1 MQQREMGADC
11 ILRGDFLRKALNIN
25 YKLLSQIN
33 IPDLFTVGEKNTF
46 SSSIKCQISSVNANG
61 IRKG

>member
-33 IPDLFTVGEKNTF
+33 IPDLFTVGEKKHIFFLYQMPNF
-46 SSSIKCQISSVNANG
+46 
-61 IRKG
+61 